1 MEGEWKRGNA
11 NEEDGRGTMWEE
23 KWREGRGREGVKAV
37 GRPLLALRAV
47 GRPLVKDNRLLS
59 GIQVLS
65 TKCSVIIPTNTRQPS
80 RCSRAAP
87 HPLEHCGKIVEH
99 LTACLVQLVGVL

>member
-23 KWREGRGREGVKAV
+23 KWREGRGREGVIAV

-47 GRPLVKDNRLLS
+47 GRPLVKDNRFFLVYKS
-59 GIQVLS
+59 
-65 TKCSVIIPTNTRQPS
+65 CRRSVQS
-80 RCSRAAP
+80 
-87 HPLEHCGKIVEH
+87 
-99 LTACLVQLVGVL
+99 

>member
-47 GRPLVKDNRLLS
+47 GRPLVKITDF
-59 GIQVLS
+59 
-65 TKCSVIIPTNTRQPS
+65 
-80 RCSRAAP
+80 
-87 HPLEHCGKIVEH
+87 
-99 LTACLVQLVGVL
+99 CLVYKSCRRSVQS